1 MQVRSNF
8 CCNKAV
14 AGQPYFLCKFVHQ
27 FIKFVMAVKRQSTTQ
42 KLFFDREFPL
52 KILQIKDVRSVKDSV
67 RLLMGKLPR
76 EIGVVFNTKERKSKK
91 ITYRTDIRLLFQWL
105 PFNYERQ
112 TSRKYF
118 YLRLKHIH

>member
-1 MQVRSNF
+1 
-8 CCNKAV
+8 
-14 AGQPYFLCKFVHQ
+14 
-27 FIKFVMAVKRQSTTQ
+27 MAVKRQSTTQ

-91 ITYRTDIRLLFQWL
+91 SLTEQTYD
-105 PFNYERQ
+105 
-112 TSRKYF
+112 YF
-118 YLRLKHIH
+118 SNGFLSTMKDKLQESTFI